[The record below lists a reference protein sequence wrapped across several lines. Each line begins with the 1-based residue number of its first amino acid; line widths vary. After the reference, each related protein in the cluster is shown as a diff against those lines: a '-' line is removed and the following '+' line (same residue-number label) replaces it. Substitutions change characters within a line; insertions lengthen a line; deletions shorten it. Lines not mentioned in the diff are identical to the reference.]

1 MARREA
7 VNDTEHLAVPTR
19 PEPPMPAPDAPS
31 DENGIDELLRPL
43 DALLAKLRTG
53 STGDQLVAIQRV
65 HEIVWRGAEQ
75 NRLHDE
81 LRTMGALELMVTLVQ
96 SPNLLV
102 RRESLHILW
111 SLSSS
116 ARNARA
122 LVDMPGAL
130 DAIVRLLPARRT
142 ASKAGLLARTQL
154 DETGASEASRVEI
167 LAPAAVAT
175 LRNVALQRGAPAQL
189 VRAGAVGGLLRLLL
203 GVDLDDVELVDVL
216 LVLWRLSASPD
227 EGESIRTV
235 GSGAPRNTRFVIG
248 KDGSGGE
255 DSGAVDAGAAAG
267 AAPPIASASGCETV
281 GAVASPETRARA
293 DGVDADVAADDCAAA
308 VTAHALAE
316 MRADSVLARLSGLAV
331 RTAVKTQTIAA
342 ERRRRPAAHAAAAA
356 AAAVP
361 HADVAAAD
369 EDSEPSTANA
379 IVCALI
385 ANLATTEDVAE
396 RAGALDAIDGV
407 SWSLRAALSAGVR
420 PDSVTSAQ
428 LHSAWALAN
437 LLALSKANCVLCATE
452 HADDALP
459 ALAQLLH
466 YAEPPQRLLPPD
478 AAARMQARDRARHK
492 AALALRHVVQAAP
505 DMTPLR
511 TPALVR
517 SLVGLLAHRATS
529 ACHALA
535 LCTLADLAGG
545 RDAPTRAMLSAGGAG
560 GAGDADALAAARAI
574 AEAGAMDHL
583 RFTLLSA
590 DRAVLEGSLQLLG
603 TLAALPHVAAAL
615 VPAVASGANDA
626 EPRMDVGSPST
637 LDTLL
642 ALLARGANDRR
653 IVRHVLHAMRT
664 LLLAAPPLRDVVGA
678 RAAAADLLLHLT
690 VSADDRTQLW
700 AVSTLHMLARENAI
714 GAETVR
720 ACGGIPTL
728 LELLR
733 PAFPSAVRDQ
743 AAQALDEVC
752 RLCTRAPMEV
762 DKAGGSVRLADA
774 MSVLHRDFR
783 TPPFF

>member
-331 RTAVKTQTIAA
+331 
-342 ERRRRPAAHAAAAA
+342 
-356 AAAVP
+356 
-361 HADVAAAD
+361 
-369 EDSEPSTANA
+369 
-379 IVCALI
+379 
-385 ANLATTEDVAE
+385 
-396 RAGALDAIDGV
+396 GA
-407 SWSLRAALSAGVR
+407 
-420 PDSVTSAQ
+420 P
-428 LHSAWALAN
+428 
-437 LLALSKANCVLCATE
+437 
-452 HADDALP
+452 LP
-459 ALAQLLH
+459 RGITM
-466 YAEPPQRLLPPD
+466 EQRL
-478 AAARMQARDRARHK
+478 AFA
-492 AALALRHVVQAAP
+492 
-505 DMTPLR
+505 
-511 TPALVR
+511 
-517 SLVGLLAHRATS
+517 VGLLALDLPDAPAAHRLQWLGL
-529 ACHALA
+529 ALA
-535 LCTLADLAGG
+535 DPQAWSDEAVWASPRWYVHWPSPGSLERSRGRLERGLEALVEAPLPAAQFLAA
-545 RDAPTRAMLSAGGAG
+545 RDALEDRLR
-560 GAGDADALAAARAI
+560 AAA
-574 AEAGAMDHL
+574 
-583 RFTLLSA
+583 
-590 DRAVLEGSLQLLG
+590 EGK
-603 TLAALPHVAAAL
+603 AALPLAVTFSLAEVSNPLVWGPDVVAAL
-615 VPAVASGANDA
+615 RPEAVRAASEA
-626 EPRMDVGSPST
+626 V
-637 LDTLL
+637 
-642 ALLARGANDRR
+642 
-653 IVRHVLHAMRT
+653 
-664 LLLAAPPLRDVVGA
+664 LAAN
-678 RAAAADLLLHLT
+678 T
-690 VSADDRTQLW
+690 VY
-700 AVSTLHMLARENAI
+700 AVSGSGPNAP
-714 GAETVR
+714 GVVKRSQE
-720 ACGGIPTL
+720 GL
-728 LELLR
+728 
-733 PAFPSAVRDQ
+733 
-743 AAQALDEVC
+743 
-752 RLCTRAPMEV
+752 
-762 DKAGGSVRLADA
+762 
-774 MSVLHRDFR
+774 FR
-783 TPPFF
+783 